1 MEQFF
6 KGEKI
11 GMKKPN
17 RIPRLG
23 LRTLQNNVI
32 RLGSFPRHWS
42 DLYHF
47 LLRLSWPNFF
57 IVLALS
63 YLIVNTL
70 FAFAYLGG
78 GNCLENAKPGSF
90 KDAFFFSVQTMATI
104 GYGLMYPKTLY
115 AHILVTLEAFVGL
128 LGVAMA
134 TGILFARFSI
144 PTAKVLFSRV
154 AIITEYNGIPT
165 FMFRTAN
172 QRNNFI
178 LEAQIRVT
186 LVRNELTK
194 EGYLMRRFYDLPLV
208 RNESPIFALS
218 WVVMHTIDENSLFY
232 NSTPASLAEAETEI
246 IVTLTGLD
254 ESVSQTIHT
263 RHSFV
268 SEDIIYN
275 MHFVDII
282 KRLPDGRRIIDY
294 RRFHDVEPV

>member
-1 MEQFF
+1 MEPFF

-11 GMKKPN
+11 GMKKQN

-47 LLRLSWPNFF
+47 LLTLCWPNFF
-57 IVLALS
+57 IVLSLS
-63 YLIVNTL
+63 YFIVNTL
-70 FAFAYLGG
+70 FAFAYLAG

-90 KDAFFFSVQTMATI
+90 QDAFFFSVQTMATI
-104 GYGLMYPKTLY
+104 GYGFMYPKTLY

-154 AIITEYNGIPT
+154 AIITEYNGIST
-165 FMFRTAN
+165 FMFRAAN
-172 QRNNFI
+172 QRKNFI

-186 LVRNELTK
+186 LVRNEITQ

-208 RNESPIFALS
+208 RNESPVFALS
-218 WVVMHTIDENSLFY
+218 WVVMHTIDQNSLFY
-232 NSTPASLAEAETEI
+232 NSTPASLAETETEI

-268 SEDIIYN
+268 SEDILYN
-275 MHFVDII
+275 MQFVDII
-282 KRLPDGRRIIDY
+282 RRLPDGRRIIDY
-294 RRFHDVEPV
+294 RRFDDVEPV

>member
-1 MEQFF
+1 
-6 KGEKI
+6 
-11 GMKKPN
+11 MKKQN

-47 LLRLSWPNFF
+47 LLTLSWPNFF

-70 FAFAYLGG
+70 FAFAYLVG

-104 GYGLMYPKTLY
+104 GYGFMYPKTLY

-154 AIITEYNGIPT
+154 AVITEYNGVPT

-186 LVRNELTK
+186 LVHNELTK

-208 RNESPIFALS
+208 RN
-218 WVVMHTIDENSLFY
+218 
-232 NSTPASLAEAETEI
+232 
-246 IVTLTGLD
+246 
-254 ESVSQTIHT
+254 
-263 RHSFV
+263 
-268 SEDIIYN
+268 
-275 MHFVDII
+275 
-282 KRLPDGRRIIDY
+282 
-294 RRFHDVEPV
+294 